1 MSARRGRFRKNS
13 SASSFGRVR
22 SVNGTIN
29 SALESR
35 ALTVPGT
42 LFVVAT
48 PIGNLEDITLR
59 ALRVLREATVIA
71 AEDTRRTAHLLARHA
86 IATPTTS
93 LHEHNEGQ
101 KSAALVA
108 RLQRGEHVALVSD
121 AGTPTVSD
129 PGHRLIRAAIQAGVR
144 VEPLPGPSAAVA
156 AIAASG
162 FCADTFTFL
171 GFPPTRSKDRKQWLE
186 RVRTACEIVV
196 FFEAPHRIRGTLE
209 QLQLLLGDRQLVV
222 GRELTKAHEEL
233 VRGHVSSVLER
244 LGSPRGEF
252 TVVVDVGHTTESV
265 PVRPLSDEDTY
276 AEFSRLTSSERFT
289 RRQAI
294 AAIARKHQLA
304 PNDVYAAIERWKNLA
319 K

>member
-1 MSARRGRFRKNS
+1 VSIGHLLLPRALN
-13 SASSFGRVR
+13 
-22 SVNGTIN
+22 I
-29 SALESR
+29 ALEPR
-35 ALTVPGT
+35 APLTMPGT

-59 ALRVLREATVIA
+59 ALRVLREVTVIA

-101 KSAALVA
+101 KSVALVA
-108 RLQRGEHVALVSD
+108 RLQRGEHIALVSD

-144 VEPLPGPSAAVA
+144 VESVPGPSAAVA

-162 FCADTFTFL
+162 FRADTFMFL
-171 GFPPTRSKDRKQWLE
+171 GFPPTRSKDRKQWFE

-209 QLQLLLGDRQLVV
+209 QLQPLLGDRQLVI

-233 VRGHVSSVLER
+233 VRGQVPSVLER
-244 LGSPRGEF
+244 LGNPRGEF
-252 TVVVDVGHTTESV
+252 TVVVDLGRTTKAV
-265 PVRPLSDEDTY
+265 PARLLSDEDAY
-276 AEFSRLTSSERFT
+276 AEFRRLTSSERLT
-289 RRQAI
+289 RRQALS
-294 AAIARKHQLA
+294 AIARKHQLA
-304 PNDVYAAIERWKNLA
+304 PNDVYAAIERGKDLA
-319 K
+319 E